1 MSQHV
6 GKNYI
11 VDQSF
16 GDVSQGFEAE
26 AIVLLVKCTNLH
38 SPWLFISSTSQFCLM
53 NSEYSWWLFSYDIV
67 KVKEK
72 FLWEINYILFS
83 YVWYCKKKTHK
94 WKWIV

>member
-38 SPWLFISSTSQFCLM
+38 SP
-53 NSEYSWWLFSYDIV
+53 
-67 KVKEK
+67 
-72 FLWEINYILFS
+72 
-83 YVWYCKKKTHK
+83 
-94 WKWIV
+94 